1 MMERRDFV
9 KASALA
15 GIGSLVLPNTVFA
28 GNDVNT
34 RKVRLGFIAVGYR
47 GQSHIDEMLKTL
59 LKTQT
64 HRILGIRPR
73 RKGENFEFRAIVRFE
88 QARDQLSDGMMVEIR
103 RKVTNSQPVLELS
116 LGERQ
121 HVFGRRVLGKNPSS
135 RGTLLQVRIRC
146 QREKRKG

>member
-47 GQSHIDEMLKTL
+47 GQSHID
-59 LKTQT
+59 
-64 HRILGIRPR
+64 
-73 RKGENFEFRAIVRFE
+73 
-88 QARDQLSDGMMVEIR
+88 
-103 RKVTNSQPVLELS
+103 
-116 LGERQ
+116 
-121 HVFGRRVLGKNPSS
+121 
-135 RGTLLQVRIRC
+135 
-146 QREKRKG
+146 